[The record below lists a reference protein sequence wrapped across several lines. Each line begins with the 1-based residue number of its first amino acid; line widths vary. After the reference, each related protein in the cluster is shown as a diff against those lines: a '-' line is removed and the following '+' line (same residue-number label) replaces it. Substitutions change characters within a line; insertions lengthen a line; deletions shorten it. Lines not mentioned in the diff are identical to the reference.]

1 MERRKG
7 SGLTATA
14 PYAVTTATT
23 PAMMRKACR
32 TRLAS
37 PGCQAAA
44 TADYRGARRPRS
56 RPAES
61 LAGGIGLVGIA
72 AAIANAVVHATGRRV
87 RSLPITI
94 DHLL

>member
-1 MERRKG
+1 MERRKAQV
-7 SGLTATA
+7 TATG
-14 PYAVTTATT
+14 PYAVTMATT
-23 PAMMRKACR
+23 QPMMRKACR

-72 AAIANAVVHATGRRV
+72 AAIANAVFHATGRRV

-94 DHLL
+94 DYLL